1 MAGAYVLVVLII
13 VILNIKQF
21 PAVLAL
27 IFKSAFS
34 AQAAVGGIVGHT
46 VMDAFRHGVAR
57 GLFSN
62 DAGNG
67 IAGIMHAAA
76 DVKHPA
82 EQGFLGMFGTFVT
95 TIIICSLSAF
105 ALLLTGVVGDPA
117 NGNAGITLVQ
127 DAFQSLMGTPGR
139 WLVFF
144 AMLMFG
150 FTTLIA
156 DLFYGE
162 SNIILIFKDK
172 YKIPLWIYRII
183 AFVMFIVAT
192 QMDLEVVWS
201 FIDVFVGLVVIINVV
216 CLFLLFKDV
225 RMVLNDYQKQIDQG
239 IDEPVWHREKEYH
252 L

>member
-1 MAGAYVLVVLII
+1 M
-13 VILNIKQF
+13 
-21 PAVLAL
+21 
-27 IFKSAFS
+27 
-34 AQAAVGGIVGHT
+34 
-46 VMDAFRHGVAR
+46 
-57 GLFSN
+57 
-62 DAGNG
+62 
-67 IAGIMHAAA
+67 
-76 DVKHPA
+76 
-82 EQGFLGMFGTFVT
+82 
-95 TIIICSLSAF
+95 
-105 ALLLTGVVGDPA
+105 TGVVGDPA

-162 SNIILIFKDK
+162 SNIILIFKEK

-192 QMDLEVVWS
+192 QMDLEVVWG

-225 RMVLNDYQKQIDQG
+225 RMVLNDYQRQIDQG
-239 IDEPVWHREKEYH
+239 IDEPVWHRKKEYN